1 MNWSRTI
8 SKTGALATVG
18 FVIPYAM
25 LLPVEYAHSE
35 FRTQPPDWNT
45 LLLPY
50 LPPATGCSLL
60 VAASG
65 ITSST
70 PRKIVT
76 FVQSLFLHGVTF
88 IVCFMAFVPIQQSK
102 IGEAERVA
110 DAQGRLTQ
118 HYLVISYPQRKGL
131 GVQVIPAHR
140 LVNIQFGDGG
150 IKSVSEH
157 EPAPAGLH

>member
-18 FVIPYAM
+18 FLIPYAM
-25 LLPVEYAHSE
+25 FLPVEYAHSE
-35 FRTQPPDWNT
+35 FRTQPADWHT

-50 LPPATGCSLL
+50 LPPATGCCLL
-60 VAASG
+60 FAASA

-88 IVCFMAFVPIQQSK
+88 IVCFTAFVPIQYSK
-102 IGEAERVA
+102 IDEAKRLAWIPFVA
-110 DAQGRLTQ
+110 VL
-118 HYLVISYPQRKGL
+118 LVFVLLMVMGNLP
-131 GVQVIPAHR
+131 
-140 LVNIQFGDGG
+140 
-150 IKSVSEH
+150 
-157 EPAPAGLH
+157 PAGFKQNVKPVANTHPDKYDA